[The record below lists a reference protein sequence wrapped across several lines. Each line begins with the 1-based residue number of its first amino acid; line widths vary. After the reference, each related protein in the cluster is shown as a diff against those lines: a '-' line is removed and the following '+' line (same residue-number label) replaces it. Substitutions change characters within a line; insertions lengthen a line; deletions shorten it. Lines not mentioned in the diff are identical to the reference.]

1 VTVILLIV
9 GHRLVFQP
17 GPGGELLALRKQL
30 RATFPDSPNT
40 TTACIFG
47 DAVTFIFEQ

>member
-9 GHRLVFQP
+9 GHRPVFQT
-17 GPGGELLALRKQL
+17 GPGEELLCLRKQL

-47 DAVTFIFEQ
+47 NVVTFIFEQ